1 MRSALLCQALHHIAE
16 ATDTELA
23 CLFNLLSGCRCVQ
36 VVARNIE
43 MVANLGGTVSDM
55 VQQQPGAAGQGQGYA
70 LAGAAAGSDG
80 SGVVQH
86 KQPRQQHQ
94 SAAGLKQRGVGQ
106 QAQQQD
112 GLQMTQLRREV
123 EAQSEGK
130 DA

>member
-1 MRSALLCQALHHIAE
+1 MYVVGC
-16 ATDTELA
+16 
-23 CLFNLLSGCRCVQ
+23 CLQ
-36 VVARNIE
+36 VLARNIQ
-43 MVANLGGTVSDM
+43 MVQNLGGVVSDM
-55 VQQQPGAAGQGQGYA
+55 MQQQPDGQGQSYA

-106 QAQQQD
+106 QAQQQE
-112 GLQMTQLRREV
+112 GLQMTQLRREEEV
-123 EAQSEGK
+123 QAEGK